1 MRLYSVYTSLENTL
15 GVLELQRSGCPGF
28 VLKM

>member
-15 GVLELQRSGCPGF
+15 VVLEPQRSGCPGF
-28 VLKM
+28 MPKM